1 MPINRL
7 LDAEVG
13 GLFMDKKKLTEALSK
28 AMEEKGKKKFKQSVE
43 IIINMR
49 GIDFAKSEN
58 RLNLDIVLPK
68 GKGGK
73 ELKSAVFAEGNGA
86 DDAKRAGADLII
98 TPDAIPSYAEPAK
111 LKDLSDNYFLLAQPN
126 LMGQVAKSLGQA
138 LGKKGKLPK
147 PIVGSVKE
155 LIARSK
161 NAVRIVSKG
170 KYMPVA
176 QALIGTEAMSTDD
189 LVENAEAVYDAVKNK
204 VNEGNIKSVYVKLT
218 MGRPAKV
225 A

>member
-1 MPINRL
+1 
-7 LDAEVG
+7 
-13 GLFMDKKKLTEALSK
+13 MDKKKLVDALKK

-73 ELKSAVFAEGNGA
+73 ELKSAVFAEGNMA
-86 DDAKRAGADLII
+86 DEAKRAGADLVIM
-98 TPDAIPSYAEPAK
+98 PDTIPSYAEPAK

-147 PIVGSVKE
+147 PIVGNIKE
-155 LIARSK
+155 LIVRSK

-176 QALIGTEAMSTDD
+176 QALIGTEAMNPDD

-218 MGRPAKV
+218 MGKPSKV